1 MIRGLEV
8 LATGPLALVEDR
20 GRPGYAA
27 VGVGRSGAADRA
39 AYLLAGR
46 LLGEPVGRA
55 AVEVTLGGLVVQAR
69 GSFTI
74 VVTGA
79 PAPAMI
85 DGRPVGH
92 AAPVH
97 LPDGATLALGMPP
110 TGLRSYLAVRGG
122 IDLEPVLGS
131 RSSDTLS
138 GIGPAPV
145 AVGQVL
151 PIGQPGPGGPTLD
164 VAPVGAPEGGTVE
177 LTLLPGPRLAWLAD
191 PRALTTAS
199 WTVSGHSDRVGM
211 RLAGSPVRRA
221 RRWADAELPSEG
233 VVLGGVQV
241 PADGQPIVFL
251 ADHPVT
257 GGYPVV
263 AVLRTADVD
272 RAAQCRPGQ
281 SVRLRWAVTPPDPE
295 QPRAPG
301 GMWLSDTL
309 QSLPQ
314 PAPQLGASPN

>member
-1 MIRGLEV
+1 VIRALEV
-8 LATGPLALVEDR
+8 VATGPLALVEDL
-20 GRPGYAA
+20 GRLGYAA

-55 AVEVTLGGLVVQAR
+55 AVEVTLGGLVVRAR
-69 GSFTI
+69 GSLTV

-79 PAPAMI
+79 AAPATV

-97 LPDGATLALGMPP
+97 LPDGAVLALGMPP

-122 IDLEPVLGS
+122 IDLDPVLGS

-138 GIGPAPV
+138 GIGPAPLR
-145 AVGQVL
+145 VGQVV
-151 PIGQPGPGGPTLD
+151 PVGEPGAGGPTMD
-164 VAPVGAPEGGTVE
+164 VAPVAAPEGGRVE
-177 LTLLPGPRLAWLAD
+177 LTLLPGPRLDWLAD
-191 PRALTTAS
+191 PRALTATP
-199 WTVSGHSDRVGM
+199 WTVSGSSDRVGM
-211 RLAGSPVRRA
+211 RLTGPALSRGE
-221 RRWADAELPSEG
+221 RWADAELPSEG
-233 VVLGGVQV
+233 VVVGGVQV

-263 AVLRTADVD
+263 AVVRAADVD

-281 SVRLRWAVTPPDPE
+281 DVRLRWAVA
-295 QPRAPG
+295 PR
-301 GMWLSDTL
+301 
-309 QSLPQ
+309 
-314 PAPQLGASPN
+314 